1 MMTIEWLRRTF
12 RRDLASLAAQL
23 DAYPDELSVWKAVP
37 GMANSGG
44 TLAMH
49 LVGNMRHF
57 IGAQLGGSGYVRDRD
72 AEFGA
77 RDVSRT
83 ELKKTIAAAQG
94 EVDSTLA
101 KLDPATLDNPYP
113 LAVAGVTLSTGQF
126 LVNLGTHFGY
136 HLGQLDYHRRVV
148 TGGTSVAGMQSPKAL
163 ADPAV

>member
-1 MMTIEWLRRTF
+1 MMTIEWLRRIF

-23 DAYPDELSVWKAVP
+23 DAYPDEQSAWKAVP
-37 GMANSGG
+37 GIANTGG

-77 RDVSRT
+77 RDVPRA
-83 ELKKTIAAAQG
+83 ELKKTITAAQG
-94 EVDSTLA
+94 EVDSALA
-101 KLDPATLDNPYP
+101 KLDPATLDRAYP
-113 LAVAGVTLSTGQF
+113 LAGAGATLSTGQF
-126 LVNLGTHFGY
+126 LVHLATHFGY

-148 TGGTSVAGMQSPKAL
+148 TGGTSVAGMLSPKTL
-163 ADPAV
+163 ADPAA

>member
-1 MMTIEWLRRTF
+1 MMTITWLRRIY

-23 DAYPDELSVWKAVP
+23 DAYPDEQSVWKAVP
-37 GMANSGG
+37 GIANTGG

-49 LVGNMRHF
+49 LIGNMRHR
-57 IGAQLGGSGYVRDRD
+57 IGAQLGGSGYRRDRD

-77 RDVSRT
+77 RDVPRAD
-83 ELKKTIAAAQG
+83 LKKTITAAQG
-94 EVDSTLA
+94 EVDGALA

-126 LVNLGTHFGY
+126 LIHLGAHFGY

-148 TGGTSVAGMQSPKAL
+148 TGGTSVVGMQSPKAL